1 MGIYGFGL
9 TREGKDAILLFL
21 FFLKYDDLQLLERLL
36 LD

>member
-9 TREGKDAILLFL
+9 TKEGKDAILSFL